1 LEEARIFSTD
11 EALRGRMPP
20 MQPHQIEG
28 AMWLIHQQLDDTDAC
43 LHLVAG
49 GGTLISMKNCFFI
62 EYARE
67 LRIFRLR

>member
-1 LEEARIFSTD
+1 MEEARIFSTD

-49 GGTLISMKNCFFI
+49 GGTLISMKNCFF
-62 EYARE
+62 Y
-67 LRIFRLR
+67 